1 MANEDAINAFL
12 DEYTAPTP
20 GQPPTPATPAPEQP
34 VTPQKP
40 QIEDYLNQV
49 QAQPP
54 EQPPTSPGRSPE
66 QAALMTHE
74 TVTKKEPPRLAAF
87 TESVKKGFADFAA
100 IPGYAV
106 DLVNWPLHK
115 LGITPEHAVGDSDMI
130 RKGWELL
137 TGYQEIKP
145 RTKGEKYLQTM
156 GEFAGSSI
164 LPSGGLVSKVASKG
178 IMPEFAKMAGKE
190 ITPAL
195 NKQVAKQSAKMR
207 EVWNISGKKGMLPR
221 MTEPATNTE
230 LAAVIGAE
238 AASVVTG
245 SVGSEFG
252 GEVGHKVAGA
262 PGEVLGRI
270 VGGIS
275 AGMTPLYF
283 KTAGSTIW
291 NSVQAAKT
299 ISKDRASMM
308 DNIAKAKIIQAIG
321 ENPQAPQNI
330 EAASRL
336 QKEIPGFNPN
346 MAAAAGS
353 PGLESLQ
360 TRLDMQSIDNM
371 NRATEN
377 IRKSQ
382 EAIDHYYTSAF
393 QVSGKNLSATKTYR
407 HTLKNLKS
415 ESAATEQELEN
426 IAQQYQRVPTGEVGA
441 RLREMR
447 AQRKNVIR
455 NQVNAAY
462 DDLYKAADDLGI
474 VDDASDLYALSREFN
489 KQDPHIFQT
498 MPSVYAKMRSIF
510 GNKVEK
516 ASQDATGMIVDTQ
529 GNLFMPPLKEDSK
542 IMTNFQEMHSLYR
555 EVSKQYG
562 KSLKAGDAQK
572 SFYLGQIKELL
583 DNKLLKF
590 DDPVYGNFA
599 NHKKAVDDFFL
610 NEYHKV
616 FRQGVG
622 GKIPYETRWGEVT
635 PDEKIVS
642 SLVMQKGTA
651 RGINQFNKLYEDM
664 PQAQILLRDGIM
676 DMFTTKAIKDGKIDS
691 NAVRGFL
698 NDYKEVFDNIPD
710 LRNVFMNSDS
720 LTTALANRQAAV
732 IKKGKLLS
740 QKSISPYAKIAGFE
754 SPKAAVQAGLDD
766 PKIMRILSRNAKTKA
781 ERHDLTSL
789 IADVVLEKPD
799 PWRYIL
805 ENEGQLKD
813 HFNTLKSGHFQK
825 LKNIAEAQSVL
836 SRYKPPRYVETEE
849 KDLFYKKF
857 GTSFA
862 SALAQWRWAL
872 LYNKTSIYYPAADM
886 ASKYLYKI
894 RADKI
899 DDLMERALYDPDLAT
914 TLSELTR
921 VTPTTLGNLNVMEN
935 IKKLGLHAINNGMR
949 ASTAA
954 IPDEKQ
960 DMVSGRS
967 EKLTNLMEKAIP
979 FY

>member
-12 DEYTAPTP
+12 DQYTAPTP
-20 GQPPTPATPAPEQP
+20 GQAATPGTPAPEQP
-34 VTPQKP
+34 ATSQQS

-49 QAQPP
+49 QQQPP
-54 EQPPTSPGRSPE
+54 ALGQPPTTPGRSPE

-74 TVTKKEPPRLAAF
+74 AVTKKEPPRLAAF

-145 RTKGEKYLQTM
+145 KTTGEKYLQTL
-156 GEFAGSSI
+156 GEFAGASI
-164 LPSGGLVSKVASKG
+164 IPSGGLVSKVASKG
-178 IMPEFAKMAGKE
+178 VMPQLTKEAAKDA
-190 ITPAL
+190 
-195 NKQVAKQSAKMR
+195 VKMR
-207 EVWNISGKKGMLPR
+207 QVWNISGKKAMLPR
-221 MTEPATNTE
+221 MTEPATNSE
-230 LAAVIGAE
+230 LAAIIGAE

-252 GEVGHKVAGA
+252 GEVGHKAAGA
-262 PGEVLGRI
+262 PGEMIGRL

-283 KTAGSTIW
+283 KTAGATIW
-291 NSVQAAKT
+291 NSVKSAQT

-321 ENPQAPQNI
+321 ENPEAPQNI
-330 EAASRL
+330 EAAARL

-346 MAAAAGS
+346 LAAASGS
-353 PGLESLQ
+353 QGLAQ
-360 TRLDMQSIDNM
+360 IQARLDMQSIENY

-382 EAIDHYYTSAF
+382 EAIDHYYTSTF
-393 QVSGKNLSATKTYR
+393 TVSGKSLRATKTYR
-407 HTLKNLKS
+407 QTLKNLKS
-415 ESAATEQELEN
+415 ESAATETEIQN
-426 IAQQYQRVPTGEVGA
+426 IGQQYQRVPTEQVGA
-441 RLREMR
+441 RLRELR
-447 AQRKNVIR
+447 AQRKGVIR
-455 NQVNAAY
+455 QQVNAAY

-474 VDDASDLYALSREFN
+474 VDDASDLYNLSTEFV
-489 KQDPHIFQT
+489 KQDANAFQR
-498 MPSVYAKMRSIF
+498 MPGVYAKMRQIF
-510 GNKVEK
+510 GKEIDPNV
-516 ASQDATGMIVDTQ
+516 
-529 GNLFMPPLKEDSK
+529 PLTDQK
-542 IMTNFQEMHSLYR
+542 IMTDFPKLHSLYR
-555 EVSKQYG
+555 EVSRQYG
-562 KSLKAGDAQK
+562 KSLKAGDSQN
-572 SFYLGQIKELL
+572 SWYLGQIKELL
-583 DNKLLKF
+583 DTKLSRF

-599 NHKKAVDDFFL
+599 NHKKAVDDFYL

-664 PQAQILLRDGIM
+664 PQAQVLLRDGIM

-698 NDYKEVFDNIPD
+698 NDYKEVFDQIPD
-710 LRNVFMNSDS
+710 LRNVFMNSDN

-732 IKKGKLLS
+732 IKKGKLLA

-766 PKIMRILSRNAKTKA
+766 PKIMRILTRNAKTKP
-781 ERHDLTSL
+781 EQKDLTSL

-805 ENEGQLKD
+805 ENEDQLKQ
-813 HFNTLKSGHFQK
+813 HFNTLKSGHFRH
-825 LKNIAEAQSVL
+825 LKNIAEAQIVL
-836 SRYKPPRYVETEE
+836 SRYNPRGMQIERVSE
-849 KDLFYKKF
+849 DPFYQRF
-857 GTSFA
+857 GTTFA
-862 SALAQWRWAL
+862 SAMAQWRWAL
-872 LYNKTSIYYPAADM
+872 LYNKTSVYYPAADM
-886 ASKYLYKI
+886 GSKYLYKI
-894 RADKI
+894 KADKI
-899 DDLMERALYDPDLAT
+899 DELMERALYDPDLAT
-914 TLSELTR
+914 TMSELSKT
-921 VTPTTLGNLNVMEN
+921 TPITLGNLNVMEN
-935 IKKLGLHAINNGMR
+935 LNKLGLHAINNGMR
-949 ASTAA
+949 ASTTA

-960 DMVSGRS
+960 DMVPGRS
-967 EKLTNLMEKAIP
+967 AKLPNLIEKAIP